1 MQRLMDISDTLTTKY
16 DVHTDLLQ
24 QVQNITN
31 EILDTLGETA
41 ASAATVGDVFSGQRP
56 LTSRW
61 PYIWCPVASL
71 VMGSYGLPPSLLRN
85 IGLVALGKV

>member
-1 MQRLMDISDTLTTKY
+1 MQRLIDISDTLASKY

-24 QVQNITN
+24 QAQNITN
-31 EILDTLGETA
+31 EILSMLGETA
-41 ASAATVGDVFSGQRP
+41 ASATTIGDVFLGQHS
-56 LTSRW
+56 LASRW

-71 VMGSYGLPPSLLRN
+71 IMGSYGLPPSLLRN